1 MTTSKHFAV
10 KNGEERS
17 GKAIFTA
24 RIYYLSLLLVF
35 TDCLYYSS
43 FLRTERMGAES
54 FQLRTRSLLLVFTTM
69 TSFNIAAAVVK
80 TSSKDEQQTLNSQYR
95 PERSGEPT

>member
-24 RIYYLSLLLVF
+24 RIYYLSLQLVFTTCLYSSYLLLVF
-35 TDCLYYSS
+35 TARIYWL
-43 FLRTERMGAES
+43 
-54 FQLRTRSLLLVFTTM
+54 SLLLVF
-69 TSFNIAAAVVK
+69 
-80 TSSKDEQQTLNSQYR
+80 SKNGEDG
-95 PERSGEPT
+95 SGELSIKNKVFTTSLYYHDFPQHRRRRSKHE